1 MSQHDPEFSP
11 SGVELMS
18 ATDAAIAAL
27 LWSTPAD
34 SGDST
39 GVDGYLEDI
48 DAEFSE
54 VSRAKLHSELCDF
67 IVNNSDDLSGIDYS
81 SIGHNFVLTRNG
93 HGTGFWDLGM
103 GERGDRLSAACD
115 SYGPI
120 DAYVGDDWIIY
131 TL

>member
-1 MSQHDPEFSP
+1 MSRHDTEFSP
-11 SGVELMS
+11 SGVELDS
-18 ATDAAIAAL
+18 ATVWAVTTL
-27 LWSTPAD
+27 LWSTSCDD
-34 SGDST
+34 SGSE
-39 GVDGYLEDI
+39 YLDDI

-54 VSRAKLHSELCDF
+54 ASRAKLYSELCDF
-67 IVNNSDDLSGIDYS
+67 IVNNSDDLSSIDYS

-93 HGTGFWDLGM
+93 HGTGFWDLGL

-120 DAYVGDDWIIY
+120 DAYLGDDGIIY